1 MEGRVHVPR
10 RGAARCPGI
19 MVRMSNT
26 TCRPPTAGR
35 IILLTAALVI
45 GLATAGSAE
54 NPARDAVW
62 RTIFAR
68 PAAVPE
74 PAPSAAA
81 QIALG
86 HDLFHDARLSGNGTA
101 SCATCHEPERAFT
114 DGRPKGQG
122 MDGSILA
129 RNVPGLYDLASGKSF
144 FWDGRAPTLTAQAR
158 FPILAEDEMAGDF
171 PTILQ
176 RLDADAEM
184 ASRIAAAFPGA
195 GGVTEDA
202 ILAALAA
209 YVGSLASPAT
219 RFDRWIEGD
228 DSALDEKERQ
238 GFALF
243 VGKAGCVSCH
253 GGWRFTD
260 DGFHDIGLPG
270 DDLGRDGRRQF
281 KTPSLREAVHTAPYM
296 HDGSLA
302 TMEDVVEHYTGRLIV
317 RPSLAPTVVRNLTL
331 SDDEKT
337 ALVAFLRTLS
347 SENADHDPVKS
358 VRQLVP

>member
-1 MEGRVHVPR
+1 
-10 RGAARCPGI
+10 
-19 MVRMSNT
+19 MS
-26 TCRPPTAGR
+26 R
-35 IILLTAALVI
+35 LTAALAV
-45 GLATAGSAE
+45 GLVVALAAGGGLSFRDATATAG
-54 NPARDAVW
+54 PAASPGRDAVW

-68 PAAVPE
+68 PASAPQS
-74 PAPSAAA
+74 APSTPA

-86 HDLFHDARLSGNGTA
+86 HDLFHDPRLSGNGSA
-101 SCATCHEPERAFT
+101 SCATCHQPERAFT

-122 MDGSILA
+122 LDGSTLP
-129 RNVPGLYDLASGKSF
+129 RNVPGLYDLAWGTSF
-144 FWDGRAPTLTAQAR
+144 FWDGRAPTLAAQAR

-176 RLDADAEM
+176 RLGADADM
-184 ASRIAAAFPGA
+184 TSRIAAAFPGS
-195 GGVTEDA
+195 GGVTEEA
-202 ILAALAA
+202 ILAALAT
-209 YVGSLASPAT
+209 YVGSLASPAA

-228 DSALDEKERQ
+228 DGALDAEERQ

-253 GGWRFTD
+253 GGWRLTD
-260 DGFHDIGLPG
+260 DGFHDIGLAG

-302 TMEDVVEHYTGRLIV
+302 TLDDVVEHYTGRLIV
-317 RPSLAPTVVRNLTL
+317 RPSLAPTVVRDLTL
-331 SDDEKT
+331 SESEKA

-347 SENADHDPVKS
+347 SEKTITTP
-358 VRQLVP
+358 